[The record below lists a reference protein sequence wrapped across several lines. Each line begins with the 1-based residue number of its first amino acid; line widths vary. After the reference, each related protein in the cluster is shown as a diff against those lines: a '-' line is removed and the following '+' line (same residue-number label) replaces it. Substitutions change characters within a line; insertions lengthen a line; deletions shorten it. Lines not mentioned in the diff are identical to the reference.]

1 MAHTDSTPETQR
13 LDKWLWAVRFFK
25 TRQLAVEAINGGK
38 VHVNGNRAKPG
49 KEIAVGTRITIT
61 KEPHRWDITVQSL
74 QKQRRPAN
82 EAQLC
87 YEETEQSRILR
98 MTDIEQRQKQRELG
112 LLEADARPNKR
123 ERRLIHRFKRA
134 ATEE

>member
-1 MAHTDSTPETQR
+1 MADSEKTPETQR

-38 VHVNGNRAKPG
+38 VHVNDCRAKPG
-49 KEIAVGTRITIT
+49 KEIAPGFRISIT
-61 KEPHRWDITVQSL
+61 KEPYRWDIKVVKL
-74 QKQRRPAN
+74 QKQRRPAD

-87 YEETEQSRILR
+87 FEESEESLTRRLAE
-98 MTDIEQRQKQRELG
+98 IEQRREQRELG
-112 LLEADARPNKR
+112 LRSEDARPNKR

-134 ATEE
+134 TSDS